1 MLKDDV
7 QYTMTYGQLQKIA
20 SAALGKNFSSD
31 KLRATVRSAG
41 IASGQRINELKAK
54 QILQNFVGYDTAK
67 TIMTDFHTQKMK
79 WILSNRA
86 SFYADMDKKKAAV
99 KPAVKKDLFIMKG
112 QLK

>member
-7 QYTMTYGQLQKIA
+7 QYTMTYAQLQKIA
-20 SAALGKNFSSD
+20 NHALGQNFSAD
-31 KLRATVRSAG
+31 KLRQTVRSAG

-54 QILQNFVGYDTAK
+54 QILQNFVGYDAAK

-86 SFYADMDKKKAAV
+86 SFYSDMDKKKAVV
-99 KPAVKKDLFIMKG
+99 KPSANKDLFMMKG